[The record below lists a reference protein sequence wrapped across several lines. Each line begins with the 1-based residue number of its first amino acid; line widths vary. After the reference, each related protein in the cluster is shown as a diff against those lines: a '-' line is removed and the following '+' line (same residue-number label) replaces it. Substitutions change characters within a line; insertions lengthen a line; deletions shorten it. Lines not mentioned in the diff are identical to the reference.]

1 MRWRTRKLVALS
13 ILWWEVSWVF
23 ILDFIKAYINIF
35 KIGETNSPFVF
46 ILKIRTSTNQRSTK
60 KTCTSV
66 ISTSCVTCIS
76 KQRTSQVPEIFNG
89 ISFRVC
95 TWELNKCNKRMQ
107 DLTFSLCLCADFNS
121 TGVQRTKKSLLYQSE
136 ILTFHIAVLWLHRTM
151 MQAAEGRMLLLC
163 SHNLQLCGLLLLAC

>member
-95 TWELNKCNKRMQ
+95 TWELNKCNKKKCKIWPSLFASVQILIQLECKKVSFMPVWDTDLSYCCFMTAQ
-107 DLTFSLCLCADFNS
+107 DNDASSRREDA
-121 TGVQRTKKSLLYQSE
+121 
-136 ILTFHIAVLWLHRTM
+136 IAV
-151 MQAAEGRMLLLC
+151 
-163 SHNLQLCGLLLLAC
+163 

>member
-1 MRWRTRKLVALS
+1 MENKKIGGSVNLMVRSFMSFYSGFYKS
-13 ILWWEVSWVF
+13 I
-23 ILDFIKAYINIF
+23 Y
-35 KIGETNSPFVF
+35 GETNSPFMF

-89 ISFRVC
+89 VSFRLC

-107 DLTFSLCLCADFNS
+107 DLTFSLWLCADFSS
-121 TGVQRTKKSLLYQSE
+121 TGVQRTKSLSYVSLRY
-136 ILTFHIAVLWLHRTM
+136 
-151 MQAAEGRMLLLC
+151 
-163 SHNLQLCGLLLLAC
+163 

>member
-1 MRWRTRKLVALS
+1 MRWRIRKLVALS

-95 TWELNKCNKRMQ
+95 TWELNKCNKKMQ

-121 TGVQRTKKSLLYQSE
+121 TGVQKSLFYASLRYWPF
-136 ILTFHIAVLWLHRTM
+136 ILLFYDCTGQWCKQQKGGCYCCVVIICNFVD
-151 MQAAEGRMLLLC
+151 C
-163 SHNLQLCGLLLLAC
+163 CY

>member
-1 MRWRTRKLVALS
+1 MENKKIGGSVNLMVRS
-13 ILWWEVSWVF
+13 FMSF

-46 ILKIRTSTNQRSTK
+46 ILKIRTSTNQKSTK

-95 TWELNKCNKRMQ
+95 T
-107 DLTFSLCLCADFNS
+107 
-121 TGVQRTKKSLLYQSE
+121 
-136 ILTFHIAVLWLHRTM
+136 
-151 MQAAEGRMLLLC
+151 
-163 SHNLQLCGLLLLAC
+163 